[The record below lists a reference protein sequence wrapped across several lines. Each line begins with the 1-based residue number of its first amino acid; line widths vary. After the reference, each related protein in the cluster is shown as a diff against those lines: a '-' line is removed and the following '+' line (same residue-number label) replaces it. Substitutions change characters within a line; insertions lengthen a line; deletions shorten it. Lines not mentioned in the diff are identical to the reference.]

1 MDTIKAKLTLL
12 PMVYDSN
19 VARHS
24 LTLTEGVKFTA
35 AFFWDDRF
43 EVTEEKVPIELL
55 RRLEAEMALERKSL
69 IRLETGILVPQMQ
82 RMIAKRGPLLVT
94 QINVPE
100 LPING
105 ESNEQA

>member
-12 PMVYDSN
+12 PMPYDSN
-19 VARHS
+19 VAEHR
-24 LTLTEGVKFTA
+24 LTLTPNVKFTA

-55 RRLEAEMALERKSL
+55 RELEEALAYDMKPR

-105 ESNEQA
+105 EANEKG